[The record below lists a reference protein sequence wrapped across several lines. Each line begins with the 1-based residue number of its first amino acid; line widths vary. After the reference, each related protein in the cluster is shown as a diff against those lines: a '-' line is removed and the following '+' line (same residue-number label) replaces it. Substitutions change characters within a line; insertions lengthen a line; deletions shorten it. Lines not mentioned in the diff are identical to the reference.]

1 MNTITANKTEPEIK
15 RGSYGYPLSLAIGM
29 LREESLT
36 RRYGRVANET
46 DNTKGFEPKWTLPF
60 IASNI
65 NFFFL
70 ENQRRSCFCFF
81 STKDNNFYN
90 MGVFSCILKTM
101 FNGGG

>member
-36 RRYGRVANET
+36 RRYGRVANDT
-46 DNTKGFEPKWTLPF
+46 DNTKGFEPKWRLPF

-65 NFFFL
+65 FIFFGG
-70 ENQRRSCFCFF
+70 
-81 STKDNNFYN
+81 TKEDLAF
-90 MGVFSCILKTM
+90 VFSQQKVTL
-101 FNGGG
+101 